1 MASAIRQMTSLGGDI
16 RKIARLLQKKAPP
29 GHMLAYIN
37 QEEADLLKARGGS
50 GEPHADTGVPSF
62 ADDEESIY
70 NKPFE
75 DFGYQYARP
84 ASEFHPIPQGSST
97 ELGSS
102 SVAPLEVVSQS
113 KSPFAAYSQAT
124 LPAES
129 RYTFEDAS
137 TSFSSP
143 SAVDMSAVRDT
154 ANPLFPE
161 YQQYLR
167 GQAGTFGDYA
177 SAPSGSRYT
186 DENISGSLRDSAAR
200 AAAAPAYAPP
210 TQDKDLLGQLS
221 DLLPNLSDETKKRL
235 GIGGIQ
241 AVIGAYQSQQA
252 AEQGRK
258 AKEEMAA
265 MAAPYQQQGKELISK
280 AQKGELSP
288 VGQQQLQAVQ
298 AQAAQGAQAR
308 GGVGAQQA
316 QAQVE
321 AYRQQL
327 LQGQYDYGL
336 KVAGIGDQIM
346 TGAIKTGI
354 QADQYVNQLTSN
366 YYNNIARALYGQA
379 PQVSGSQPAS
389 TSAEK

>member
-1 MASAIRQMTSLGGDI
+1 MASAIRQMTSVGGDI

-50 GEPHADTGVPSF
+50 GKPHADTGVPSF
-62 ADDEESIY
+62 EEEELFSDIGLAPRDQGVSFQAPYADQQIQS
-70 NKPFE
+70 
-75 DFGYQYARP
+75 Q
-84 ASEFHPIPQGSST
+84 T
-97 ELGSS
+97 
-102 SVAPLEVVSQS
+102 VAPLDVTSQS
-113 KSPFAAYSQAT
+113 GSPFAAYERATTPDTARYFQENQAAGAAPKIDLGQSSFYPSDADIAAVGDRFKT
-124 LPAES
+124 PAELGFQPGGS
-129 RYTFEDAS
+129 E
-137 TSFSSP
+137 
-143 SAVDMSAVRDT
+143 
-154 ANPLFPE
+154 
-161 YQQYLR
+161 
-167 GQAGTFGDYA
+167 
-177 SAPSGSRYT
+177 APT
-186 DENISGSLRDSAAR
+186 
-200 AAAAPAYAPP
+200 
-210 TQDKDLLGQLS
+210 TKVDKDLLGQVS

-235 GIGGIQ
+235 GIAGIQ
-241 AVIGAYQSQQA
+241 GLIGAYQSQQA
-252 AEQGRK
+252 SEQGRQ
-258 AKEEMAA
+258 AKEEMQR
-265 MAAPYQQQGKELISK
+265 MAQPYQQQGKRLIEQ
-280 AQKGELSP
+280 AQRGELSA

-346 TGAIKTGI
+346 TGAIKTGM

-366 YYNNIARALYGQA
+366 YYNNIARAMYGQA

-389 TSAEK
+389 TSAGQ

>member
-1 MASAIRQMTSLGGDI
+1 MASAIRQMTGVGGDV
-16 RKIARLLQKKAPP
+16 RKIARLLQKKAPL

-62 ADDEESIY
+62 EEEYVPDYSPTGGVGQPSVY
-70 NKPFE
+70 QGQTSYGDAENL
-75 DFGYQYARP
+75 GTVQYAAPETSGLTGIVENRL
-84 ASEFHPIPQGSST
+84 AK
-97 ELGSS
+97 LG
-102 SVAPLEVVSQS
+102 ADY
-113 KSPFAAYSQAT
+113 SPTGIGAYS
-124 LPAES
+124 
-129 RYTFEDAS
+129 
-137 TSFSSP
+137 
-143 SAVDMSAVRDT
+143 
-154 ANPLFPE
+154 
-161 YQQYLR
+161 R
-167 GQAGTFGDYA
+167 GQSYGAAPKVDLGQSASASFGDYA

-200 AAAAPAYAPP
+200 AASSPAYAPP
-210 TQDKDLLGQLS
+210 TQDKDLLGQTS
-221 DLLPNLSDETKKRL
+221 DLFSNLSQETKARL

-241 AVIGAYQSQQA
+241 AAIGAYQSQQA

-265 MAAPYQQQGKELISK
+265 MAAPYQQQGKKLIEQ
-280 AQKGELSP
+280 AQRGELSA

-346 TGAIKTGI
+346 TGAIKTGM

-366 YYNNIARALYGQA
+366 YYNNIARAMYGQA

-389 TSAEK
+389 TTASA

>member
-1 MASAIRQMTSLGGDI
+1 
-16 RKIARLLQKKAPP
+16 
-29 GHMLAYIN
+29 MLAYIN

-50 GEPHADTGVPSF
+50 GKPHEDTGVPSF
-62 ADDEESIY
+62 EEEDLFSDIGLAPSNQGVSFQTPYADQQI
-70 NKPFE
+70 
-75 DFGYQYARP
+75 Q
-84 ASEFHPIPQGSST
+84 PQQ
-97 ELGSS
+97 
-102 SVAPLEVVSQS
+102 VAPLDLTSGQG
-113 KSPFAAYSQAT
+113 AAPQ
-124 LPAES
+124 
-129 RYTFEDAS
+129 
-137 TSFSSP
+137 
-143 SAVDMSAVRDT
+143 
-154 ANPLFPE
+154 
-161 YQQYLR
+161 
-167 GQAGTFGDYA
+167 
-177 SAPSGSRYT
+177 
-186 DENISGSLRDSAAR
+186 
-200 AAAAPAYAPP
+200 AAAAPESNYDRYIRENSGPYQVAPGDNPRGIPLGDVSPAPVSAEGTTPFTATSGAPREGSERGAYLPAAPE
-210 TQDKDLLGQLS
+210 KSFLESL
-221 DLLPNLSDETKKRL
+221 NLSPDTKARL
-235 GIGGIQ
+235 GIGGLQ
-241 AVIGAYQSQQA
+241 AVLGAYQSQQA

-265 MAAPYQQQGKELISK
+265 MAAPYQQQGKRLIEQ

-379 PQVSGSQPAS
+379 PQVPSQQPAS
-389 TSAEK
+389 TTPAQ

>member
-1 MASAIRQMTSLGGDI
+1 MASAIRQMTGVGGDI

-50 GEPHADTGVPSF
+50 GEPHEDTGVPSF
-62 ADDEESIY
+62 EEEYTEFDTPMPAPSIG
-70 NKPFE
+70 P
-75 DFGYQYARP
+75 
-84 ASEFHPIPQGSST
+84 ST
-97 ELGSS
+97 ESNPS
-102 SVAPLEVVSQS
+102 SVEPLDLTSTQAPAYQTLGEQKYIAGQS
-113 KSPFAAYSQAT
+113 TP
-124 LPAES
+124 P
-129 RYTFEDAS
+129 
-137 TSFSSP
+137 
-143 SAVDMSAVRDT
+143 AVDMSALRDT

-167 GQAGTFGDYA
+167 EQVGTSDAQIADAGARFKTPAELGF
-177 SAPSGSRYT
+177 APGGSET
-186 DENISGSLRDSAAR
+186 
-200 AAAAPAYAPP
+200 P
-210 TQDKDLLGQLS
+210 TTKVDKDLLGQASDWFSGLS
-221 DLLPNLSDETKKRL
+221 KETKERL

-241 AVIGAYQSQQA
+241 AVIGAYQSQKA
-252 AEQGRK
+252 AEQGRQ
-258 AKEEMAA
+258 AKEEMQR
-265 MAAPYQQQGKELISK
+265 MAQPYQQQGKRLIEQ
-280 AQKGELSP
+280 AQRGELSP

-336 KVAGIGDQIM
+336 KIAGIGDQIM
-346 TGAIKTGI
+346 TGAIKTGM

-366 YYNNIARALYGQA
+366 YYNNIARAMYGQA
-379 PQVSGSQPAS
+379 PQTSGQQPSS
-389 TSAEK
+389 TTAGQ

>member
-1 MASAIRQMTSLGGDI
+1 MASAIRQMTGLGGDV

-62 ADDEESIY
+62 EEEYVPDYSPTSVETIG
-70 NKPFE
+70 P
-75 DFGYQYARP
+75 
-84 ASEFHPIPQGSST
+84 ST
-97 ELGSS
+97 ELKSS
-102 SVAPLEVVSQS
+102 SVAPLEVSS
-113 KSPFAAYSQAT
+113 SSPFAAYERAT
-124 LPAES
+124 LP
-129 RYTFEDAS
+129 
-137 TSFSSP
+137 
-143 SAVDMSAVRDT
+143 DT
-154 ANPLFPE
+154 ARYFQENQAAGAAPKVDL
-161 YQQYLR
+161 
-167 GQAGTFGDYA
+167 GQGASASFGDYA
-177 SAPSGSRYT
+177 SAPSGSTYT

-265 MAAPYQQQGKELISK
+265 MAAPYQQQGKRLIEQ

-316 QAQVE
+316 MAQVE

-379 PQVSGSQPAS
+379 PQTSGQPPAS
-389 TSAEK
+389 TTAEK

>member
-1 MASAIRQMTSLGGDI
+1 MASAVRKLTGVGGDI
-16 RKIARLLQKKAPP
+16 RKIARLLQKEAPP

-50 GEPHADTGVPSF
+50 GKPHADTGVPSF
-62 ADDEESIY
+62 EED
-70 NKPFE
+70 P
-75 DFGYQYARP
+75 
-84 ASEFHPIPQGSST
+84 ST
-97 ELGSS
+97 YLPDYKDNEMFDIR
-102 SVAPLEVVSQS
+102 QS
-113 KSPFAAYSQAT
+113 RQA
-124 LPAES
+124 
-129 RYTFEDAS
+129 
-137 TSFSSP
+137 
-143 SAVDMSAVRDT
+143 DT
-154 ANPLFPE
+154 ANAPAEIQPSSVQSQSTAPLDLTAST
-161 YQQYLR
+161 Y
-167 GQAGTFGDYA
+167 GDIS
-177 SAPSGSRYT
+177 SAPSGTIRIDPLSEQMGLSAT
-186 DENISGSLRDSAAR
+186 GNAPSVAPISAEGTTPFRDALATPRETGARESFDTSAIAPGGSEK
-200 AAAAPAYAPP
+200 P
-210 TQDKDLLGQLS
+210 TTKVDKDLLGQASDWFSGLS
-221 DLLPNLSDETKKRL
+221 KETKERL

-241 AVIGAYQSQQA
+241 AVIGAYQTQQA

-265 MAAPYQQQGKELISK
+265 MAAPYQQQGKELIAK
-280 AQKGELSP
+280 AQRGELSP

-346 TGAIKTGI
+346 TGAIKTGM

-366 YYNNIARALYGQA
+366 YYNNIARAMYGQA
-379 PQVSGSQPAS
+379 PQTSGQQPSS
-389 TSAEK
+389 TTAGQ

>member
-1 MASAIRQMTSLGGDI
+1 MASAIRQMTGVGGDV

-62 ADDEESIY
+62 EGEYVPDYS
-70 NKPFE
+70 PTS
-75 DFGYQYARP
+75 QYT
-84 ASEFHPIPQGSST
+84 GSSYGDAAPTPVEPIGPST
-97 ELGSS
+97 EFRPPA
-102 SVAPLEVVSQS
+102 VAPLDVS
-113 KSPFAAYSQAT
+113 A
-124 LPAES
+124 PAQ
-129 RYTFEDAS
+129 
-137 TSFSSP
+137 P
-143 SAVDMSAVRDT
+143 VDMSAVRDT

-161 YQQYLR
+161 SQQYLR
-167 GQAGTFGDYA
+167 GQTGTSDA
-177 SAPSGSRYT
+177 
-186 DENISGSLRDSAAR
+186 DI
-200 AAAAPAYAPP
+200 AAAGDRFKTPAELGFQPGGSQAPTP
-210 TQDKDLLGQLS
+210 QDKDLLGQAGDWFSGLS
-221 DLLPNLSDETKKRL
+221 KDTKARL

-241 AVIGAYQSQQA
+241 AVLGAYQSQQA

-265 MAAPYQQQGKELISK
+265 MAAPYQQQGKELIAK
-280 AQKGELSP
+280 AQRGELSP

-298 AQAAQGAQAR
+298 AQAAQGAQTR

-346 TGAIKTGI
+346 TGAIKTGM

-366 YYNNIARALYGQA
+366 YYNNIARAMYGQA

-389 TSAEK
+389 TTASA

>member
-1 MASAIRQMTSLGGDI
+1 MASAIRQMTGVGGDV

-50 GEPHADTGVPSF
+50 GKPHADTGVPSF
-62 ADDEESIY
+62 QDEEYVPDYSPTGGGDQPSVY
-70 NKPFE
+70 Q
-75 DFGYQYARP
+75 GYESPQTSTYGSGETTSFPLTEREQNYEALRSRIQKGSYMPSGSFTP
-84 ASEFHPIPQGSST
+84 APQSRN
-97 ELGSS
+97 
-102 SVAPLEVVSQS
+102 VAPLDLTSGQAAAAPAAVVPSVS
-113 KSPFAAYSQAT
+113 YGDFAA
-124 LPAES
+124 
-129 RYTFEDAS
+129 
-137 TSFSSP
+137 
-143 SAVDMSAVRDT
+143 
-154 ANPLFPE
+154 
-161 YQQYLR
+161 
-167 GQAGTFGDYA
+167 
-177 SAPSGSRYT
+177 APSGSRYT

-200 AAAAPAYAPP
+200 AAVAPAYAPP

-265 MAAPYQQQGKELISK
+265 MAAPYQQQGKRLIEQ

-379 PQVSGSQPAS
+379 PQVSGQQPAS
-389 TSAEK
+389 TTQAQ